1 MATKEKEKLINRLRH
16 KYRLIIYNDNTYE
29 EVWYI
34 KLSRLNMLAL
44 IGTIAILII
53 GIVFSVI
60 AYTPVR
66 EFIPG
71 YPDGNMRRNIVMNA
85 IKVDSLEKELKIR
98 DQYFRDINI
107 LVSGK
112 APDDS
117 VQVESNQ
124 PERVKEITFKKSK
137 QDSLLRA
144 RIESEEQYNLTVN
157 DVQGSRDKQL
167 SLHFFT
173 PLRGIVTN
181 AFNPG
186 GGHYGVDVVAAPN
199 AVVKSVMTGTV
210 IMAEWTLETG
220 YVIEVQHD
228 NNYVS
233 VYKHNAEL
241 LKSTGDQVKAGEAI
255 AIVGNSGEFTTG
267 PHLHFELWHNGTPI
281 NPENYIVF

>member
-1 MATKEKEKLINRLRH
+1 
-16 KYRLIIYNDNTYE
+16 
-29 EVWYI
+29 
-34 KLSRLNMLAL
+34 MLAL

-98 DQYFRDINI
+98 DQYFEDIKT
-107 LVSGK
+107 LVRGG
-112 APDDS
+112 APSDS
-117 VQVESNQ
+117 TQVVNDQ
-124 PERVKEITFKKSK
+124 PERIKDITFKKSK
-137 QDSLLRA
+137 QDSLLRLQ
-144 RIESEEQYNLTVN
+144 IESEEQYNLTVN
-157 DVQGSRDKQL
+157 EGKGSSDKQL

-186 GGHYGVDVVAAPN
+186 DRHYGVDVVAAPD

-210 IMAEWTLETG
+210 IMSEWTLETG
-220 YVIEVQHD
+220 YVIEVQHE
-228 NNYVS
+228 NNYIS

-241 LKSTGDQVKAGEAI
+241 LKSTGEQVKAGEAI

-281 NPENYIVF
+281 NPEDYIVF